1 MMIKTLILLLG
12 LYLAAFAGNF
22 AKLAI
27 RDQRLSLRRRVCLTN
42 SFVLVSA
49 IIASICGYRTACF
62 PLLYGSVAVAIFAT
76 TYRFSR

>member
-1 MMIKTLILLLG
+1 MIKTLILLLG

-27 RDQRLSLRRRVCLTN
+27 RDQRLSLRRRVCLMN

-49 IIASICGYRTACF
+49 IIASICGYTTACF

-76 TYRFSR
+76 TYRFSS